1 MHENVSKMRIES
13 KRLTDVFDR
22 ADKANR
28 MSRGVLKA
36 AEKLRRV
43 GKKRQGTTS
52 VVPQVP

>member
-1 MHENVSKMRIES
+1 VHENVSKMRIES